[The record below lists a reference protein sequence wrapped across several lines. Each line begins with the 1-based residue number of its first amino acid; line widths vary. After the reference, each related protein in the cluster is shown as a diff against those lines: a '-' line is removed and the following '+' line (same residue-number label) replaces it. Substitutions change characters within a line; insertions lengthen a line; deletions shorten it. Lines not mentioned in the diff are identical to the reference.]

1 MVLTVFW
8 NIIFLCYKTYAKL
21 ILHRRREIGEDFL
34 KKLVLESIEMIK
46 KDLKKGM
53 QVITLSKKEIGCVA
67 GGSWLKEKVKKV
79 ARATGELVQEAN
91 QAIDKGARKTGE
103 TARELAHDFNAGRQE
118 ARKEENEVPKA
129 DPQPSAPADDNAKR
143 EV

>member
-1 MVLTVFW
+1 ML
-8 NIIFLCYKTYAKL
+8 NLCYSNSKG
-21 ILHRRREIGEDFL
+21 EIGEELL
-34 KKLVLESIEMIK
+34 KTIFVEGIEMIK
-46 KDLKKGM
+46 KNLKKSM
-53 QVITLSKKEIGCVA
+53 QVVALSKKEIGCVA
-67 GGSWLKEKVKKV
+67 GGSWLKEKAKKV
-79 ARATGELVQEAN
+79 ANAAGGLVQDVN
-91 QAIDKGARKTGE
+91 QAVDKGARKVGE